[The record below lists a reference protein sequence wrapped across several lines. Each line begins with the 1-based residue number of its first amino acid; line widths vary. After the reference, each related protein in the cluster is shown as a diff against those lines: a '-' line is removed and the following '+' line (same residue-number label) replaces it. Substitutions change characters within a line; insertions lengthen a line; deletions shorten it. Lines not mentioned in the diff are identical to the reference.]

1 MFHGW
6 RGDVPYTELWHK
18 FVTDQTMNIMGKTDL
33 KVEYIL

>member
-1 MFHGW
+1 MFRGR

-18 FVTDQTMNIMGKTDL
+18 FVTDQTMNITGKTGL